1 MEATIIREVQQL
13 PALGTRLAHYLT
25 HSLPA
30 VSLADFSATGLRA
43 LLSALVAS
51 TCQTRNLLHYKHLE
65 ERAPA

>member
-13 PALGTRLAHYLT
+13 PALGARLTHYLT
-25 HSLPA
+25 HSLAQAPLH
-30 VSLADFSATGLRA
+30 SFSITGLRA
-43 LLSALVAS
+43 VVSALVAA